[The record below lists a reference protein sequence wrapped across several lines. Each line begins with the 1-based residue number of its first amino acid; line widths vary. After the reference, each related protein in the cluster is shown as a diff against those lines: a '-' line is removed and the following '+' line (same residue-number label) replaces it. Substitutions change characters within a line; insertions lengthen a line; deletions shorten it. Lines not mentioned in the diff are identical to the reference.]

1 MVSADTNNTSAA
13 PESSSGA
20 AALAYYL
27 SCRKKKK
34 KKKLGQAQGGCA
46 VTSKNVNKCPGP
58 VYFKSLTRRVLK
70 LQAAT
75 PFLIPFNMFANSS
88 WEDNYFI
95 ISCVWW

>member
-34 KKKLGQAQGGCA
+34 KKK
-46 VTSKNVNKCPGP
+46 TWPGP
-58 VYFKSLTRRVLK
+58 GRLRSNLQKCQQMSWPGIFQKPDPTGFKITGCDAFSNTL
-70 LQAAT
+70 
-75 PFLIPFNMFANSS
+75 
-88 WEDNYFI
+88 
-95 ISCVWW
+95 

>member
-34 KKKLGQAQGGCA
+34 KK
-46 VTSKNVNKCPGP
+46 TWPGP
-58 VYFKSLTRRVLK
+58 GRLRSNLQKCQQMSWPGIFQKPDPTGFKITGCDAFSNTL
-70 LQAAT
+70 
-75 PFLIPFNMFANSS
+75 
-88 WEDNYFI
+88 
-95 ISCVWW
+95 